1 MSFLL
6 AQILRA
12 AIRIEK
18 KLDEL
23 LNDVQKLLQ
32 AANRTPIRQGLDSQ
46 NTTCPLCARPVKYTP
61 VHLSVPENP
70 KVTMEV
76 IVRQCG
82 CEPKTTE
89 LPVQGEF

>member
-23 LNDVQKLLQ
+23 LNDTQKLLQ
-32 AANRTPIRQGLDSQ
+32 AASRTPIRQSLDSQ
-46 NTTCPLCARPVKYTP
+46 NTMCPLCQRPVKYTP
-61 VHLSVPENP
+61 VQLQVPERP
-70 KVTMEV
+70 DLTMEV
-76 IVRQCG
+76 IVRTCG
-82 CEPKTTE
+82 CEPRTTE
-89 LPVQGEF
+89 LPVKGEV